1 MIHFEN
7 IYLEAAGREQ
17 QSEGKKSTGVKSRGA
32 GRRGG
37 RRERGIAR
45 MGGNQGSEITK
56 NPGAQQLAPV
66 VLDSLSFS
74 AERSS
79 AAMARPSAGAQV
91 YTR

>member
-32 GRRGG
+32 ESGG
-37 RRERGIAR
+37 RRERGIAS

-56 NPGAQQLAPV
+56 NPSTQQLAPV
-66 VLDSLSFS
+66 VLGSLWFF
-74 AERSS
+74 AEQSS
-79 AAMARPSAGAQV
+79 AAMVQPLVGA
-91 YTR
+91 